1 MGICVVSCKSCKNN
15 DNQPDEPQETP
26 QISVCDFDFVL
37 ECEKDS
43 VKYLYGSDK
52 EMEYFTYYENYGTL
66 MQTSK
71 ILVNDL
77 DNIPLDDDIKW
88 IGEDKFV
95 STLNGEELT
104 WDCSFDEH
112 SWDGIVQNQKG
123 EKVSFS
129 ACAGFVDFNAL
140 KKELKEGTYKNK
152 SKNKNPA
159 ILYGLVK
166 LAVGTCIV
174 IYEICNECMQEKMKE
189 CAKKPGYQYIPGM
202 CCGDCVKIDNN
213 N

>member
-1 MGICVVSCKSCKNN
+1 MGFCVASCKSCQNN
-15 DNQPDEPQETP
+15 DNQPEKPEETP

-66 MQTSK
+66 KQTSK

-77 DNIPLDDDIKW
+77 DNIQLDDDIKW
-88 IGEDKFV
+88 IDDDKFV
-95 STLNGEELT
+95 TTLNGDELT

-112 SWDGIVQNQKG
+112 SWDGIIQNQNG
-123 EKVSFS
+123 EKFSFS
-129 ACAGFVDFNAL
+129 TCAGFIDF
-140 KKELKEGTYKNK
+140 KKLKEELQNNYKSSNRI
-152 SKNKNPA
+152 PVLPIIIGA
-159 ILYGLVK
+159 Y
-166 LAVGTCIV
+166 VGIKFCIEV
-174 IYEICNECMQEKMKE
+174 YKECSECMEAEKKK
-189 CAKKPGYQYIPGM
+189 CANKPGYQYVEGW
-202 CCGDCVKIDNN
+202 CCGECKKIDNN